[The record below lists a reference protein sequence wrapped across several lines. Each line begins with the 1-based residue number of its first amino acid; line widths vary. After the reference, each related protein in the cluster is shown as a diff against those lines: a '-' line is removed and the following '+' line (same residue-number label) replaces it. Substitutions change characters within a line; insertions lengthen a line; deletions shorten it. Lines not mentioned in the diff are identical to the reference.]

1 MLSLQ
6 RDIRYAGDIDTT
18 PADKITLA
26 ALFPRFTYALE
37 GDESGVNLIR
47 TVKEPLTVAIDHALA
62 ESCYGID
69 VPVSALAGATHESAS
84 YFLSYIVNTAIEMRR
99 LDELRL
105 DIPMQFL
112 LDSQV
117 FGTTT
122 VRAIYWVRQ
131 LYHVQELVEKL
142 AGESANPDSN
152 AASDSTRLKEL
163 IGKHL
168 LLLNAEVFEQLY
180 ETLQQLTQSGFRS
193 PHDLLKI
200 IEVILDQTEYTPSSV
215 RPLSK
220 EQREKVEY
228 ELIRSYSSHLV
239 GPALDVLEKQLPDL
253 FNFPLEIPQI
263 SVLNVAGTFQI
274 LAGGATVT
282 KRDLKRYTL
291 SYQYVG
297 IDVNQESA
305 VKRVTY
311 EWGAEAEPQD
321 DQLVPFAFSPVI
333 LNAMEQQVVVEVK
346 AFDGSTVWHRAFALN
361 DPELQA
367 LKIAVELVRPTQL
380 ERPATSQDAQL
391 KRLRGQTLMLNDQ
404 CPLKGL
410 TVVVEAKDTLEGVW
424 RVVTAGTTDASGSF
438 SLPYPY
444 GVFVAAQARVSL
456 SPQTPAA
463 IPIRSNGQENETIAD
478 DFLYLLIT
486 DPVCPDEASD
496 KASCDCDAPV
506 NAPRLPDQ
514 SDLINSDE
522 YTQDIG
528 GACVNLST
536 PNRTLS
542 EYSYHA
548 IVRTS
553 DPDVANYEL
562 IKNHQTGGFQLQ
574 IQSSSKASARGSVS
588 LDNPIR
594 WQDAPS
600 AGADLSLYQAVT
612 VATGHVLYYKAEFKA
627 DGYSLGDLLYSLGL
641 APGQKKQ
648 VVVID
653 SAHQLHG
660 AESQVVSQDESLAA
674 SLVAERD
681 ITDQIAGGIGESM
694 SGRSSSNTSGFSAG
708 LGASGGLGS
717 FISGALGV
725 SGGTASADASASQ
738 NSSRTTSAFFGE
750 KLRQSLMQNAQGYR
764 QLNAT
769 VVTSVKE
776 GQQYSVNTEVVANHN
791 HCHALTM
798 MYFEVLRHFAIY
810 QKLVNVE
817 ECIFVPL
824 LMTDFS
830 PQNIYKW
837 RDVLASHL
845 LPIPSNTYIRPFAF
859 LRSRVTHP
867 LIPAFDANE
876 RIETD
881 YKFVDFPAGA
891 YCDEPITSLSGSLTL
906 RVNIPRPK
914 TIYDRILSFPI
925 TERKKTVDDKRNGG
939 GLFGWLGDQLV
950 GDTQT
955 TTTWE
960 EKEKVVDQHIRV
972 YDNFQRA
979 RPADVIE
986 VISFDNLFENGSKD
1000 GLLWDAIAAL
1010 CGYSADVP
1018 GFMRN
1023 YFSNQTISQ
1032 WDKVFNQEIAP
1043 VVFQA
1048 LIDGAISIWP
1058 FGAVDFTPTTRY
1070 HGGERIMRLNLHSST
1085 SLARKAIGEIR
1096 VTYEKSIPAASKTL
1110 FWQAVTLNLETIN
1123 IRYTTAHYEG
1133 YIVNKSVRTDLY
1145 DNDAGQPHAIQTPM
1159 NRDEQKSPRTED
1171 KYLVRRLLEH
1181 LNSNL
1186 EHYNKVLWHRLDPDR
1201 RYMLLD
1207 GFTIQVFNSLGEPL
1221 PAPRSLASVVKNEL
1235 LTVAGNSLVLPVA
1248 AGYRVSESYVSE
1260 VDETGVASKVSLL
1273 DHYQPLTPVPP
1284 YRISVP
1290 TRGVFLE
1297 AVQGACDAC
1306 EKIKP
1311 NSSQDWTKFTT
1322 DEPTSILPVTTP
1334 VPTIT
1339 DWKAAFKDFASPM
1352 INIQNAPATPAPGAG
1367 LASVQELLG
1376 KSDVFKDITGLDATQ
1391 QNVLKTYLSN
1401 QDNAKA
1407 FAAMAKDMAMQQ
1419 HNTEHSDQIMD
1430 SLNEAYRSG
1439 ALSKEEH
1446 GKLTKQHH
1454 QQMLDGGENQRTE
1467 SQPQKTPQKPTLVDA
1482 AVTASYAGKSVKAT
1496 SMDPEGNAAS
1506 IDIRGEG
1513 AQIPVLAEIPGS
1525 LKKIKQPNPMAC
1537 WATTATMMVNWK
1549 LRTQHSVAEVMA
1561 IAGQVYLDKFN
1572 DSEPL
1577 FAEEKDDFLSTLK
1590 LVGEPPANFPP
1601 QKYIDWIKQYGPLW
1615 ITTDASLPTDS
1626 FSPHARILYRIEGSN
1641 TTGGSGMYFV
1651 FVDPATGTAVRE
1663 TFAEFIAA
1671 FEAMVSE
1678 NPDDLFIQIVH
1689 FSEPVRRGGEGG
1701 GGGAQVPGSGSDSD
1715 SETSKPW
1722 SEGETYSVRST
1733 EARLRDPEN
1742 EFAAIKEDGKY
1753 KTVAKE
1759 TRVKL
1764 GQGHKYGN
1772 KDWVVEMFSQS
1783 EEQSQSLGWTL
1794 LSNLAKVHTCAEY
1807 KPTEKNCLIVNEKE
1821 FIGVG
1826 VPAVT
1831 NWSSENV
1838 LHFTLS
1844 EPQCRNVKDVDEI
1857 IIHESVTSD
1866 WTINRQKGFKY
1877 SVHLAILEDGDIY
1890 QHLDLVQRAEHAGPH
1905 NNRSIA
1911 IEIINNPVPSAAK
1924 DATQVTDEYLGTT
1937 TWAHGKT
1944 LADGTK
1950 PLTYMLPTQAQMES
1964 LYTLVTWLVTENMTH
1979 EHNLSIPLK
1988 WPAITDQHY
1997 LFYWYEKYRGKEVKT
2012 EKIVDGKKKMV
2023 TSFLKPKE
2031 KPTGICAHGTIGGS
2045 GSHVDG
2051 HFPVLY
2057 LWLRISANGGEGMD
2071 HETAWERAK
2080 ILARAKPK
2088 PKTPEDVTEGT
2099 TWKTL
2104 DADLPSETRPVT
2116 DLSADW

>member
-18 PADKITLA
+18 PADKVTLA

-37 GDESGVNLIR
+37 QDESGVNLIR
-47 TVKEPLTVAIDHALA
+47 AVKEPLTVAIDHALA
-62 ESCYGID
+62 ESGYGVD
-69 VPVSALAGATHESAS
+69 VPVSTLAGATHESAS
-84 YFLSYIVNTAIEMRR
+84 YFLGYIVNTAIEMKR

-105 DIPMQFL
+105 DIPIQFI
-112 LDSQV
+112 LDSLV

-142 AGESANPDSN
+142 AEESANPDITP
-152 AASDSTRLKEL
+152 APDSPKIEEL
-163 IGKHL
+163 VGHHL
-168 LLLNAEVFEQLY
+168 LLLNADVFEQIYEKLASLGLY
-180 ETLQQLTQSGFRS
+180 S
-193 PHDLLKI
+193 PLDLLKI
-200 IEVILDQTEYTPSSV
+200 IEVLLEETESTPSSI

-220 EQREKVEY
+220 AQREKVEH
-228 ELIRSYSSHLV
+228 ELINSYSSHLV
-239 GPALDVLEKQLPDL
+239 AQALDLLEKQLSDL
-253 FNFPLEIPQI
+253 FDFPLEIPQI
-263 SVLNVAGTFQI
+263 SVLKVAGTFQI
-274 LAGGATVT
+274 LTGGATVAQ
-282 KRDLKRYTL
+282 RDLKRYTL
-291 SYQYVG
+291 SYQYSG
-297 IDVNQESA
+297 MDVSQESS

-311 EWGAEAEPQD
+311 YWGTEADPQD
-321 DQLVPFAFSPVI
+321 DQLFPFVFSPVI
-333 LNAMEQQVVVEVK
+333 ISAMEQQVVVEVK
-346 AFDGSTVWHRAFALN
+346 AFDGSTVWHRAFAPS

-391 KRLRGQTLMLNDQ
+391 KRLRGQTLLLNDI
-404 CPLKGL
+404 CPLKDL
-410 TVVVEAKDTLEGVW
+410 TVVVEAKETLDGAW

-478 DFLYLLIT
+478 DFLYLLVT
-486 DPVCPDEASD
+486 DPLCPEETVD
-496 KASCDCDAPV
+496 KGSCECDAPIT
-506 NAPRLPDQ
+506 APRLPDQ
-514 SDLINSDE
+514 SDLIASDQ

-574 IQSSSKASARGSVS
+574 MQSSSKGRARGSVS
-588 LDNPIR
+588 IDNPIR

-600 AGADLSLYQAVT
+600 AGKDLSLYQAVT

-653 SAHQLHG
+653 SAHQLDG
-660 AESQVVSQDESLAA
+660 AESQVLSQDESLAA

-681 ITDQIAGGIGESM
+681 ITDQIAGGIGESL
-694 SGRSSSNTSGFSAG
+694 SGRSSSSTSGISAG
-708 LGASGGLGS
+708 H
-717 FISGALGV
+717 GV
-725 SGGTASADASASQ
+725 SGGFGDFISGTLGVAGGTASSDASASQ

-859 LRSRVTHP
+859 LRSRVAHP

-914 TIYDRILSFPI
+914 TIYDRVLSFPTI
-925 TERKKTVDDKRNGG
+925 SREEATKRNGG
-939 GLFGWLGDQLV
+939 GLIGLIADLFV
-950 GDTQT
+950 GDSSRTI
-955 TTTWE
+955 E
-960 EKEKVVDQHIRV
+960 EKVKIADENIII

-1000 GLLWDAIAAL
+1000 GLLWDAIAEL

-1085 SLARKAIGEIR
+1085 TLARKAISEIR

-1145 DNDAGQPHAIQTPM
+1145 DNDAGQPHVIQTPM

-1207 GFTIQVFNSLGEPL
+1207 GFTIQVFNSLGVPL
-1221 PAPRSLASVVKNEL
+1221 PAPRSLATVVKNEL

-1419 HNTEHSDQIMD
+1419 HNTDHSDQIMD
-1430 SLNEAYRSG
+1430 SLNEAYKSG
-1439 ALSKEEH
+1439 AISKEDH
-1446 GKLTKQHH
+1446 GKLAKQHH
-1454 QQMLDGGENQRTE
+1454 QQMLDGGESQRAE
-1467 SQPQKTPQKPTLVDA
+1467 SQPTKTTQKPTLVDA
-1482 AVTASYAGKSVKAT
+1482 AIRAADGGQNVKAT
-1496 SMDPEGNAAS
+1496 SMDPGGHAAS
-1506 IDIRGEG
+1506 IDIRAGEG
-1513 AQIPVLAEIPGS
+1513 AKTSVLAEISGS
-1525 LKKIKQPNPMAC
+1525 LKKIKQPNYNAC
-1537 WATTATMMVNWK
+1537 WATAATMMVNWK

-1572 DSEPL
+1572 AIESL
-1577 FAEEKDDFLSTLK
+1577 FAAEKDDFLSTLK

-1601 QKYIDWIKQYGPLW
+1601 QQYIDWIKAYGPLW
-1615 ITTDASLPTDS
+1615 ITTDSSVPTGS
-1626 FSPHARILYRIEGSN
+1626 FSPHARILYRIEGTN
-1641 TTGGSGMYFV
+1641 TADGSGMYFV
-1651 FVDPATGTAVRE
+1651 FVDPATGAAVRE

-1678 NPDDLFIQIVH
+1678 NPNELFTQIVH
-1689 FSEPVRRGGEGG
+1689 FSESVRRGGEGS
-1701 GGGAQVPGSGSDSD
+1701 GGGAQPADSDSDSD
-1715 SETSKPW
+1715 SESSKPW
-1722 SEGETYSVRST
+1722 SEGEIFSVSST

-1742 EFAAIKEDGKY
+1742 EFEAIKEEGKY

-1759 TRVKL
+1759 TRVRL
-1764 GQGHKYGN
+1764 GEGHKYGN
-1772 KDWVVEMFSQS
+1772 NDWVVEIFSQS

-1794 LSNLAKVHTCAEY
+1794 LSNLVKVHTCAEY
-1807 KPTEKNCLIVNEKE
+1807 VPTENNCLIVNERE
-1821 FIGVG
+1821 FRGEG
-1826 VPAVT
+1826 VPSVL
-1831 NWSSENV
+1831 NWLADEQV
-1838 LHFTLS
+1838 HHFS
-1844 EPQCRNVKDVDEI
+1844 PSKIECRNVNDVDEI

-1866 WTINRQKGFKY
+1866 WSISRQKGFKY
-1877 SVHLAILEDGDIY
+1877 SVHLAVLEDGAIY
-1890 QHLDLVQRAEHAGPH
+1890 QHLDLVQRAVHAGPH
-1905 NNRSIA
+1905 NGRSIG
-1911 IEIINNPVPSAAK
+1911 IEIINDPSSSK
-1924 DATQVTDEYLGTT
+1924 DEDQSKNTDEYLG
-1937 TWAHGKT
+1937 KT
-1944 LADGTK
+1944 IWVDGAK
-1950 PLTYMLPTQAQMES
+1950 PKAPLPYTLPTQEQMKS
-1964 LYTLVTWLVTENMTH
+1964 LYTLVKWLTNPEA
-1979 EHNLSIPLK
+1979 EHDLTIPIK

-1997 LFYWYEKYRGKEVKT
+1997 LFYWYQKYRGIEVKKDHWVA
-2012 EKIVDGKKKMV
+2012 EAQ
-2023 TSFLKPKE
+2023 
-2031 KPTGICAHGTIGGS
+2031 PTGISAHATTGGP
-2045 GSHVDG
+2045 GRHVDG
-2051 HFPVLY
+2051 HFPALY
-2057 LWLRISANGGEGMD
+2057 LWLRISANSGEGMD
-2071 HETAWERAK
+2071 HAAAWERAK
-2080 ILARAKPK
+2080 NLASEAANGNSKLHKDIKGHP
-2088 PKTPEDVTEGT
+2088 VANLT
-2099 TWKTL
+2099 T
-2104 DADLPSETRPVT
+2104 
-2116 DLSADW
+2116 DW